1 MITKP
6 VRNGGLCAFLTCRFT
21 SMFLDLLVTI
31 FFFLVGL
38 EIKASLKDT
47 RTILV
52 PVVAALGG
60 MITPALLYI
69 MLNPGSHVWAS
80 AMPTDI
86 ALALGVLSILGNRV
100 DPQVRIFLL
109 TLAIADDLFSLI
121 VMAIF
126 YADDLAPVKA
136 ISTLLAATVGFI
148 LPLRKH
154 QLNKIIKILSPVSTY
169 FIVPIIIAVNIPL
182 HIDFSSFSSTTTVSI
197 VIARSLGKIIG
208 ISVFALISIK
218 LGGKVNISKKEIFG
232 IATLAG
238 MGMTVALV
246 IADIAAGNSE
256 ELNQVRLGLF
266 ISAITSGIFGYIW
279 LRRTPAAQ

>member
-1 MITKP
+1 
-6 VRNGGLCAFLTCRFT
+6 
-21 SMFLDLLVTI
+21 MFLDLLITI

-38 EIKASLKDT
+38 EIKASLKDV
-47 RTILV
+47 RTIVV

-60 MITPALLYI
+60 MIVPALFYI
-69 MLNPGSHVWAS
+69 SLNPGSHVWAS

-86 ALALGVLSILGNRV
+86 ALALGVLSLLGNRV

-121 VMAIF
+121 VMGLF
-126 YADDLAPVKA
+126 YGDDLEPIKA
-136 ISTLLAATVGFI
+136 ISTLVAASVGFI
-148 LPLRKH
+148 VPLRKH
-154 QLNKIIKILSPVSTY
+154 QLNKVIKILTPVSTY
-169 FIVPIIIAVNIPL
+169 FIVPVIIAANIPL
-182 HIDFSSFSSTTTVSI
+182 NIDFSSFSSSTTLSI

-208 ISVFALISIK
+208 ITAFAALCIK
-218 LGGKVNISKKEIFG
+218 LGGKTNISAKEIFG

-246 IADIAAGNSE
+246 IADIAANNSV

-266 ISAITSGIFGYIW
+266 ISALISGLSGYVW
-279 LRRTPAAQ
+279 LRRTPAL

>member
-1 MITKP
+1 
-6 VRNGGLCAFLTCRFT
+6 
-21 SMFLDLLVTI
+21 MFLDLLIAI

-38 EIKASLKDT
+38 EIKASLKDV
-47 RTILV
+47 RTTIV
-52 PVVAALGG
+52 PIVAALGG
-60 MITPALLYI
+60 MIVPAFIYLA
-69 MLNPGSHVWAS
+69 LNPGSHVWAS

-86 ALALGVLSILGNRV
+86 ALALGVLTLLGNRV

-121 VMAIF
+121 VMGIF
-126 YADDLAPVKA
+126 YGDDLEPIKA
-136 ISTLLAATVGFI
+136 ISTLLAATIGFV

-154 QLNKIIKILSPVSTY
+154 QLNKVIKILSPVSTY
-169 FIVPIIIAVNIPL
+169 FIVPVIIAVNIPL
-182 HIDFSSFSSTTTVSI
+182 DIDFSSFSSTTTVSI
-197 VIARSLGKIIG
+197 VIARSIGKIIG
-208 ISVFALISIK
+208 ITVFAALCIK
-218 LGGKVNISKKEIFG
+218 LGGKTNISSKEIFG

-246 IADIAAGNSE
+246 IADIAAASSV

-266 ISAITSGIFGYIW
+266 ISALLSGISGYIW